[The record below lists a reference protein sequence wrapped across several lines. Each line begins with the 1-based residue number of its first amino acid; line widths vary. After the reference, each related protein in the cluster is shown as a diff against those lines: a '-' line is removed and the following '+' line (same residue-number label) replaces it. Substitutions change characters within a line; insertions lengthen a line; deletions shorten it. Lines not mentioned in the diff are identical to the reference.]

1 MTDGVLSVAHVLP
14 SFGLGGQERV
24 ALRLAI
30 EQLAAGHRPIAV
42 GLAPAPEGVMAGEFR
57 SAGIPALTVAKQGKG
72 LDPRVS
78 PGLHRVFVDHGI
90 NVVHAHNPQSLI
102 YAAAA
107 GKAATAAVIYTC
119 HGESANRA
127 GPLWLT
133 RLASLWLDAYVGV
146 SVRITARARQ
156 FAECAPSKLHVIE
169 NGVDLMAFHPDAQ
182 ARQAVRAELGIPAGA
197 WVVGTVGRLAVEKN
211 PALLL
216 RAAGPLLNDDFHL
229 MFAGDGPELR
239 NLRGQAM
246 RDPSGAFVHILG
258 ARPDVPRVLAACD
271 VFALSSRTEGL
282 PLALL
287 EAMAAGLPVVATAVG
302 GIPDV
307 VRDGVSA
314 LLVSPGDEEGLHE
327 ALHRLYDDRTLAVA
341 MGQCARQ
348 RSADFSASSMS
359 QRYLDLY
366 RACRQKPFSLM

>member
-1 MTDGVLSVAHVLP
+1 
-14 SFGLGGQERV
+14 
-24 ALRLAI
+24 
-30 EQLAAGHRPIAV
+30 
-42 GLAPAPEGVMAGEFR
+42 MAGEFR
-57 SAGIPALTVAKQGKG
+57 RAGIPALTVGKRGKG

-78 PGLHRVFVDHGI
+78 TGLHRVFVDHGI
-90 NVVHAHNPQSLI
+90 DVVHAHNPQSLI
-102 YAAAA
+102 YSAAA
-107 GKAATAAVIYTC
+107 GKAAAATVIYTC
-119 HGESANRA
+119 HGQSANRA

-156 FAECAPSKLHVIE
+156 FAECAPTKLHVIE
-169 NGVDLMAFHPDAQ
+169 NGVDLAAFHPDAQ
-182 ARQAVRAELGIPAGA
+182 ARQALRAELGIPANA
-197 WVVGTVGRLAVEKN
+197 WVVGTVGRLAVEKD
-211 PALLL
+211 PTLLL
-216 RAAGPLLNDDFHL
+216 RAASELLNDDFHL
-229 MFAGDGPELR
+229 VFAGNGPELR

-307 VRDGVSA
+307 VRDGINA
-314 LLVSPGDEEGLHE
+314 LLVPSSDEEGLRA
-327 ALHRLYDDRTLAVA
+327 ALRRLHDDRTLAAA

-348 RSADFSASSMS
+348 RSADFSAAAMS

-366 RACRQKPFSLM
+366 RVCRQKPFNLT